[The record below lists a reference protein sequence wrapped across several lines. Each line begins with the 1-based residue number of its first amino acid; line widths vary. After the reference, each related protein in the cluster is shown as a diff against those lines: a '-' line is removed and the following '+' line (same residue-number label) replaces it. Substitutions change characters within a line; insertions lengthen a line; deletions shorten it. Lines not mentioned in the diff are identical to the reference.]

1 MEHLEVVDCH
11 LQDLRLLQLGRALL
25 LEGRRHET
33 PQLREGIVDAVTTPL
48 LDDAA
53 TPLAGHAAAG
63 GAVIAAAENGGKRR
77 LISVSEML
85 KMGGR
90 GGGIGSRNQT
100 GLKCAECVSYCQ
112 PYRLAWHI
120 SIALSGTELLLGIY
134 FLLDST

>member
-1 MEHLEVVDCH
+1 MVDCH
-11 LQDLRLLQLGRALL
+11 LQNLRLLQLGRALL

-33 PQLREGIVDAVTTPL
+33 PQLREGVVDAVTTPL

-85 KMGGR
+85 REGGR
-90 GGGIGSRNQT
+90 AWRRDPGFKLVQNALNVCHI
-100 GLKCAECVSYCQ
+100 VS
-112 PYRLAWHI
+112 HI
-120 SIALSGTELLLGIY
+120 
-134 FLLDST
+134 D